1 MVTTMDLQANLSRH
15 FQPSAVVAGMIMGM
29 LLITWA
35 DSGTIEPLGIRP
47 VPDAS
52 RGHDLPEVTP
62 TLETVKPN
70 EIDIPPSTQ
79 TLIGVAA
86 QPTSL
91 AGAAAAPVDPH
102 LVIGSETCVKC
113 HENEVKVWR
122 STPHHRT
129 FDELHRRPEAKEIA
143 ARLGIRSIKHDGR
156 CVNCHY
162 TQQVDAGSGNVH
174 AIEGVSCES
183 CHGAAQHY
191 LDVHHDYGGE
201 HVTRAMES
209 PQHRS
214 ERLRRSIELGMR
226 NPVNVYLVAQS
237 CLRCHT
243 TADEELVNVGGH
255 STGSLEFEFVSWSQG
270 TIRHN
275 FVRTDGRQNDPST
288 LGRLRLMFVSGMIA
302 ELEAGLRATAIATQK
317 AKYGI
322 TAAQRTDR
330 AAKRL
335 KSVSQKVSSP
345 LLEEILSVFSGVKL
359 RLNNEAELKRAA
371 DAIASLGYRF
381 ASDTDPASLAGID
394 AYIPPADR
402 WK

>member
-1 MVTTMDLQANLSRH
+1 MNLQAALSRN

-29 LLITWA
+29 LLIAWA

-52 RGHDLPEVTP
+52 RGHDLPEARP
-62 TLETVKPN
+62 TLDHVEPVRETQPEVQ
-70 EIDIPPSTQ
+70 EI
-79 TLIGVAA
+79 LVGVAA
-86 QPTSL
+86 SPVSA

-143 ARLGIRSIKHDGR
+143 SRLGIRSIKHDGR

-162 TQQVDAGSGNVH
+162 TQQVDADSGNVH

-183 CHGAAQHY
+183 CHGAAARY

-214 ERLRRSIELGMR
+214 ERLRRSIALGMR

-255 STGSLEFEFVSWSQG
+255 SPGSLEFEFVSWSQG

-275 FVRTDGRQNDPST
+275 FVRTDGRQNDPSS

-302 ELEAGLRATAIATQK
+302 ELEAGLRATAVATEK

-330 AAKRL
+330 AGKRL

-345 LLEEILSVFSGVKL
+345 IIDEILNVFGSVKL
-359 RLNNEAELKRAA
+359 RLNNKAELTRAA
-371 DAIASLGYRF
+371 EAIATLGYRF
-381 ASDTDPASLAGID
+381 AAETDPDSLAGLD
-394 AYIPPADR
+394 AFIPPANR